1 MLRPDLFK
9 SGMMRMANG
18 TDAGNVDRILVAPR
32 GGGTGQLDDFEN
44 ALKAFPDAQ
53 IVKRG
58 GRPEEPHL
66 VVTLKPDSFKELQ
79 SRFGASLIME
89 RDAPLSPL

>member
-1 MLRPDLFK
+1 
-9 SGMMRMANG
+9 MMRMANEP
-18 TDAGNVDRILVAPR
+18 DAGNVDRFIVAPR
-32 GGGTGQLDDFEN
+32 DGGDTGQLADFEN
-44 ALKAFPDAQ
+44 ALKAFPDAEV
-53 IVKRG
+53 VKRG
-58 GRPEEPHL
+58 GRPEQPLL

>member
-1 MLRPDLFK
+1 
-9 SGMMRMANG
+9 MAND
-18 TDAGNVDRILVAPR
+18 TDAGNVDRFIVAPR
-32 GGGTGQLDDFEN
+32 DSGGTSQLADFED

-53 IVKRG
+53 VVKRG
-58 GRPEEPHL
+58 GRPEQPHL